1 MLAPRL
7 RHGTISEVQCRKER
21 NFIDSSHRIA
31 SSEHIY
37 QIGVSVQLS
46 TMLLAL
52 WLAISLYAAL
62 RPANRNL
69 ALAAFSFRLSEVVL
83 GAMLTRSKYKTTE

>member
-1 MLAPRL
+1 MVTLQPMHAHRGPILIR
-7 RHGTISEVQCRKER
+7 RKVQV
-21 NFIDSSHRIA
+21 SAVS
-31 SSEHIY
+31 
-37 QIGVSVQLS
+37 QGVSVQLS

-69 ALAAFSFRLSEVVL
+69 ALAAFDS
-83 GAMLTRSKYKTTE
+83 G